1 MRQSIA
7 STFSGLVFLV
17 GLTAVGCTKNADDCN
32 YIGTCGGPSG
42 GGSADDGGSSGGNS
56 AGGNATG
63 GVTSA
68 CNPACSG
75 QSQFA
80 TMLARL
86 VSSVP
91 PTAIVQA
98 PSLLAIRRRILASSA
113 RKTPIALEQRQL
125 LIQLRIPASSAPR
138 TGTVR
143 GIRLFATPLRTPAFN
158 AELRADCTS
167 ASASACV
174 AGTCTGCSADADCS
188 HITGNTVCKLP
199 PASIDAGTDTG
210 SCVQCTGA
218 KYSACGQSATSTPLV
233 CDSLSNT
240 CSTQA
245 QASAGLCQTCV
256 SDAQCQAGEMCVN
269 EVFNGSSVGYFCF
282 YKQGATGAPAVCGNP
297 SRPYSGLLKNASS
310 IDGQV
315 ADICSLVVS
324 TCPALS
330 QFRSK
335 DCTSAGAASDQ
346 LCGFAPGVDSK
357 CVAFTSPA
365 FVCTDTC
372 LSDWIA
378 EPEYRV
384 TPASTHPSAIFNEAG
399 QRHTLCKRS
408 QCDKRLSVVNLR

>member
-1 MRQSIA
+1 MRQAIISCELAIA
-7 STFSGLVFLV
+7 CAWACSNR
-17 GLTAVGCTKNADDCN
+17 ANDCN
-32 YIGTCGGPSG
+32 YTLSCVSNDAGE
-42 GGSADDGGSSGGNS
+42 SGGNGDS
-56 AGGNATG
+56 GRTNTG
-63 GVTSA
+63 GISTGGITSA

-75 QSQFA
+75 A
-80 TMLARL
+80 KP
-86 VSSVP
+86 VCND
-91 PTAIVQA
+91 
-98 PSLLAIRRRILASSA
+98 SA
-113 RKTPIALEQRQL
+113 KTCVECTTDGNCAGAE
-125 LIQLRIPASSAPR
+125 PACNSTTNTCVECTKDANCS
-138 TGTVR
+138 G
-143 GIRLFATPLRTPAFN
+143 ATPACDAASNTCVQCTKDGNCSGNTPFCNTTQNTCIQCRTSS
-158 AELRADCTS
+158 DCTS

-315 ADICSLVVS
+315 ADICSLRVS
-324 TCPALS
+324 TCTALNQFS
-330 QFRSK
+330 QTS
-335 DCTSAGAASDQ
+335 CTSSTGTSNDQ
-346 LCGFAPGVDSK
+346 LCGFAPG
-357 CVAFTSPA
+357 
-365 FVCTDTC
+365 
-372 LSDWIA
+372 
-378 EPEYRV
+378 
-384 TPASTHPSAIFNEAG
+384 
-399 QRHTLCKRS
+399 
-408 QCDKRLSVVNLR
+408 